1 MTDSA
6 GDEQTTQR
14 RHLSAGVKY
23 ILTAGAVATALAAM
37 LGLGQALW
45 PDPEKPAERLSAR
58 IGGLQVDP
66 RVSLAEYLEDVP
78 PAQRRPDRTASL
90 PRAVFAS
97 ASLAQRSSPTVGSSP
112 AAGSSPSAGS
122 SAPRRPEQARPT
134 QTVAKPPAPT
144 TTPQPPP
151 TVTTPQPPPVVPR
164 PPQEGSESAADTES
178 SPAVAERVHRLLP
191 QVEEKPLE
199 DVLELPPGEIRT
211 QYLTAILTDQED
223 APPSEVRQM
232 LTSTRLQIADTAG
245 GPAKLSP
252 LGVVVNFSAQ
262 IDGYRG
268 KESVVRWSL
277 FDARERTRMPQ
288 PWLRNRVALR
298 LVPEAGSDRGSLAVW
313 VPLPRQ
319 RGPYFVRLE
328 LLDDRGNRLDKAD
341 TESFDR

>member
-1 MTDSA
+1 MTDPA
-6 GDEQTTQR
+6 GDEQTTR
-14 RHLSAGVKY
+14 RWHFSAGVKY
-23 ILTAGAVATALAAM
+23 ILAAGAVATALAAI

-45 PDPEKPAERLSAR
+45 PDPEKPAERLSAT
-58 IGGLQVDP
+58 IDGLQVDP

-78 PAQRRPDRTASL
+78 QAQRKSNRKASL
-90 PRAVFAS
+90 PSAVFAS
-97 ASLAQRSSPTVGSSP
+97 ASLAQRSPPTVGSSP
-112 AAGSSPSAGS
+112 PPG
-122 SAPRRPEQARPT
+122 PEQ
-134 QTVAKPPAPT
+134 KPPTRSVTKPPPT
-144 TTPQPPP
+144 TTRQPPP
-151 TVTTPQPPPVVPR
+151 TVTTPQPPPTVTT
-164 PPQEGSESAADTES
+164 PPEERSEPSGDTQS
-178 SPAVAERVHRLLP
+178 SPAVAEMANRLLP
-191 QVEEKPLE
+191 QIEEKPLE
-199 DVLELPPGEIRT
+199 DVLELPPGEIRP

-232 LTSTRLQIADTAG
+232 LTSTRLQIANTAG
-245 GPAKLSP
+245 GAAKLSP

-298 LVPEAGSDRGSLAVW
+298 LIPEAGSDRGSLAVW
-313 VPLPRQ
+313 VPLPRR

-341 TESFDR
+341 TKSFDR

>member
-1 MTDSA
+1 MNDSA

-14 RHLSAGVKY
+14 RHFSAGVKY
-23 ILTAGAVATALAAM
+23 ILTAGAVATALAAI
-37 LGLGQALW
+37 LALGQALW
-45 PDPEKPAERLSAR
+45 PDPEKPAERLSAK
-58 IGGLQVDP
+58 IDGLQVDP

-78 PAQRRPDRTASL
+78 PAQRRSDRKASA
-90 PRAVFAS
+90 PSAVFAS
-97 ASLAQRSSPTVGSSP
+97 ASLAQSSPPTVSSSP
-112 AAGSSPSAGS
+112 PG
-122 SAPRRPEQARPT
+122 PEQ
-134 QTVAKPPAPT
+134 KPPTRSVTKPPT
-144 TTPQPPP
+144 ATTRQPPP
-151 TVTTPQPPPVVPR
+151 TVTAPQPPPPVVPV
-164 PPQEGSESAADTES
+164 PPEEGSESSADTQS
-178 SPAVAERVHRLLP
+178 SPAVAEMANRLLP

-199 DVLELPPGEIRT
+199 DVLELPPGETRT

-232 LTSTRLQIADTAG
+232 LTSTRLQIANTAG

-313 VPLPRQ
+313 VPLPRP

-341 TESFDR
+341 TKSFDR